1 MDNTDNN
8 IIENMN
14 ILAEIRAK
22 NPSATHV
29 NVQRI
34 KKGIDVG
41 WVDIPIAQAEMT
53 LRQNP
58 AWRLLTSNKQMDDDI
73 EKLFNDEGTSESADV
88 SDTGHAHATS
98 TSDTSSDIEVPPK
111 PSEEAAAE
119 QGGEPT
125 TSTENDAAPSD
136 VVSPPEPEPVP
147 APSKPAKKTV
157 RKVAK
162 KKAK

>member
-8 IIENMN
+8 IIENMK

-29 NVQRI
+29 YVQRI
-34 KKGIDVG
+34 KNGIDVG

-58 AWRLLTSNKQMDDDI
+58 AWRLLTSNKQMDDEI
-73 EKLFNDEGTSESADV
+73 EKLFNEPEADLAM
-88 SDTGHAHATS
+88 DGKDGNTFA
-98 TSDTSSDIEVPPK
+98 VPPK

-119 QGGEPT
+119 QADEPT
-125 TSTENDAAPSD
+125 TSTENDAAPSG
-136 VVSPPEPEPVP
+136 VVSPKPEKPTKPR
-147 APSKPAKKTV
+147 AP
-157 RKVAK
+157 RKSAA